1 MIAISSDHG
10 GVELKDFL
18 VGVPCAMGVEVRDCG
33 THGKAS
39 VDRSTRAPALA
50 RGSCSGFRP
59 TGVLE
64 GATGLPVGLHKISQ
78 VGGRDLGTQINGQE
92 KK

>member
-1 MIAISSDHG
+1 MIAIGRDHG
-10 GVELKDFL
+10 GVELEDYL
-18 VGVPCAMGVEVRDCG
+18 VGVLSAMGVAVRDCG

-39 VDRSTRAPALA
+39 VDPSTRALALA
-50 RGSCSGFRP
+50 GGSCSGLRP

-78 VGGRDLGTQINGQE
+78 VDRDLGTQINGQE
-92 KK
+92 NK